1 LFFERTAGNKIITAN
16 IIILKGGVSLAFI
29 KYQKEKSK
37 KGVSSKT
44 IGINHKGRFAFYKPV
59 VEKFLQNCSFVEL
72 YYDPETK
79 KVGILPVSE
88 ATPDS
93 FRIQGK
99 TTKMIVAKKFINRF
113 QIPVDDRRYDFSV
126 DNGMLVIQLQ

>member
-1 LFFERTAGNKIITAN
+1 M
-16 IIILKGGVSLAFI
+16 SFI

-59 VEKFLQNCSFVEL
+59 VEKFLLESAYVEL
-72 YYDPETK
+72 YYDPETNK
-79 KVGILPVSE
+79 IGILPISD
-88 ATPDS
+88 ATADS
-93 FRIQGK
+93 FRVQGK

-113 QIPVDDRRYDFSV
+113 QIPVEDRRYDFAFES
-126 DNGMLVIQLQ
+126 GMLVIQL

>member
-1 LFFERTAGNKIITAN
+1 M
-16 IIILKGGVSLAFI
+16 SFI

-37 KGVSSKT
+37 KGISSKT

-59 VEKFLQNCSFVEL
+59 VEKFLAESTFIEL
-72 YYDPETK
+72 YYDPEANK
-79 KVGILPVSE
+79 IGILPIYE

-93 FRIQGK
+93 FRVQGK

-113 QIPVDDRRYDFSV
+113 QIPVEDRRYDFAFE
-126 DNGMLVIQLQ
+126 NGMLIIQL